1 MKLNEFK
8 QLNELDLAQAFGD
21 YGSAAIQQTGSR
33 LNPFNKTGSDQLS
46 VQDKMAKNIFLS
58 KMIGRASADL
68 DSAIK
73 GGLVDP
79 KIKGAQ
85 PTAQPAQPTTPTSTA
100 QPTTAQPTTAQPTTA
115 QQAPAQQAP
124 AGETPEQKRIRLQ
137 KAAQQNI
144 DKTAN
149 PVSKLPANQ
158 PAVQAANIRQNKQQ
172 VAGTTAQGQMAANPA
187 LAKPGA
193 PKTPEQI
200 RQEKQAAATQTAQ
213 GQMATKPALAQPQQP
228 APTQQSKMT
237 PQQVAALKG
246 KLKAGATP
254 TSGQSGFKKYVGGS
268 GAVQRESTYSKLDYI
283 LESIINI
290 DEAEVASKQ
299 SISDFIQRF
308 FKKYLQIQTIPSQ
321 VQAQVTTL
329 ANEIESTYPRNKDAL
344 TKLANLGY
352 AFSYSNQ
359 DDATDTANAG
369 ATKPATNSFAAG
381 LQQGLGK
388 PTTASAT
395 TVPAIPGTTTPTSTT
410 TPASTTPASTTAP
423 ATTTEPTTT
432 PPIQGTGGTPY
443 KQAIGLLGKLDKK
456 GKQRILSYIEK
467 QLGNSSTAVP
477 TTTGSDPGAN
487 AFAQMGQQITQ
498 PGATDISTQNQNQA
512 TKSSTGGKIQQTGLG
527 TVHTK
532 SRDNQNIKRR
542 PRVNSEPVST
552 NTDQTI
558 SNRQQKLATR
568 KQKDKV

>member
-1 MKLNEFK
+1 VKLNEFK

-79 KIKGAQ
+79 KIKGGQA
-85 PTAQPAQPTTPTSTA
+85 PAAPAQPTTTPATSTTPL
-100 QPTTAQPTTAQPTTA
+100 PTT
-115 QQAPAQQAP
+115 QQAP

-144 DKTAN
+144 DKTAA
-149 PVSKLPANQ
+149 PVSKLPVNQ
-158 PAVQAANIRQNKQQ
+158 PAVQAGNIRQAKQQ
-172 VAGTTAQGQMAANPA
+172 VAGANAQAQMATNPA
-187 LAKPGA
+187 PAKPGA

-213 GQMATKPALAQPQQP
+213 GQMAANPAPAQPQQP

-308 FKKYLQIQTIPSQ
+308 FKKYLQIQIIPSQ
-321 VQAQVTTL
+321 VQTQVTTL

-359 DDATDTANAG
+359 DDATDTANAS

-381 LQQGLGK
+381 IQQGLGK

-395 TVPAIPGTTTPTSTT
+395 AVPAIPGTTTPTSTT
-410 TPASTTPASTTAP
+410 APATTTDPTVAGPATTSQPTSTTAP
-423 ATTTEPTTT
+423 A
-432 PPIQGTGGTPY
+432 QGTAY

-467 QLGNSSTAVP
+467 QLGNSSSATPA
-477 TTTGSDPGAN
+477 TTGSDPGAN
-487 AFAQMGQQITQ
+487 AFAQMGKQITQ
-498 PGATDISTQNQNQA
+498 PGATATSTQNQNQA

-542 PRVNSEPVST
+542 TRVKPNTDST

-558 SNRQQKLATR
+558 TNRQQKLATR
-568 KQKDKV
+568 KTKAPV

>member
-21 YGSAAIQQTGSR
+21 YGAAALQQTGNR

-46 VQDKMAKNIFLS
+46 VQDKMAKNIFIS

-79 KIKGAQ
+79 NIKGGQ
-85 PTAQPAQPTTPTSTA
+85 PTATPVQPTTPTT
-100 QPTTAQPTTAQPTTA
+100 
-115 QQAPAQQAP
+115 AQQAP

-137 KAAQQNI
+137 KAAQQSI

-172 VAGTTAQGQMAANPA
+172 VAGTTAQAQMAPFTKLPANQPA
-187 LAKPGA
+187 VQANN
-193 PKTPEQI
+193 I
-200 RQEKQAAATQTAQ
+200 RQNK
-213 GQMATKPALAQPQQP
+213 
-228 APTQQSKMT
+228 
-237 PQQVAALKG
+237 QQVAGTTAQAQMAPVS
-246 KLKAGATP
+246 KLPADQTAIQAANIRKQKQQAA
-254 TSGQSGFKKYVGGS
+254 QANLFK
-268 GAVQRESTYSKLDYI
+268 ESTYSKLDYI
-283 LESIINI
+283 LESVINI
-290 DEAEVASKQ
+290 NEAVASKQ

-321 VQAQVTTL
+321 VQSQVTTL

-359 DDATDTANAG
+359 DTATDTADAG
-369 ATKPATNSFAAG
+369 VTKPATNSFSAG
-381 LQQGLGK
+381 IQQGLGK

-395 TVPAIPGTTTPTSTT
+395 AVPTIPGTTTPSTNASAPTSQPTNT
-410 TPASTTPASTTAP
+410 TPEPTAEPNTTAP
-423 ATTTEPTTT
+423 ATPNQTTT
-432 PPIQGTGGTPY
+432 VTPY

-467 QLGNSSTAVP
+467 QLGTSNAAVP

-487 AFAQMGQQITQ
+487 AFAQMGKQITQ
-498 PGATDISTQNQNQA
+498 PGATATSTQNQNQA

-542 PRVNSEPVST
+542 NRVKPNTDST

-558 SNRQQKLATR
+558 ANRQQKLATR
-568 KQKDKV
+568 KQKDTV

>member
-1 MKLNEFK
+1 M
-8 QLNELDLAQAFGD
+8 NELDLAQAFGD

-79 KIKGAQ
+79 KIKGGQASA
-85 PTAQPAQPTTPTSTA
+85 TPAQPTTTPA
-100 QPTTAQPTTAQPTTA
+100 QPTTTPATSTTPLPTT
-115 QQAPAQQAP
+115 QQAP

-144 DKTAN
+144 DKTAA
-149 PVSKLPANQ
+149 PVSKLPVNQ
-158 PAVQAANIRQNKQQ
+158 PAVQAGNIRQAKQQ
-172 VAGTTAQGQMAANPA
+172 VAGANAQAQMAANPA
-187 LAKPGA
+187 P
-193 PKTPEQI
+193 
-200 RQEKQAAATQTAQ
+200 
-213 GQMATKPALAQPQQP
+213 AQPQQP

-369 ATKPATNSFAAG
+369 ATKPATNSFTAG

-395 TVPAIPGTTTPTSTT
+395 AVPAIPGTTTSTG
-410 TPASTTPASTTAP
+410 TTAP
-423 ATTTEPTTT
+423 ATTTDPTVAGPATTT
-432 PPIQGTGGTPY
+432 DPTVAGPATTSQPTSTTAPAQGTAY

-467 QLGNSSTAVP
+467 QLGNSSSVTPA
-477 TTTGSDPGAN
+477 TTGSDPGAN
-487 AFAQMGQQITQ
+487 AFAQMGKQITQ
-498 PGATDISTQNQNQA
+498 PGATATSTQNQNQA

-532 SRDNQNIKRR
+532 SRDNLNIKRR
-542 PRVNSEPVST
+542 PKVNSEPVST

-558 SNRQQKLATR
+558 TNRQQKLATR
-568 KQKDKV
+568 KTKAPV